1 MGLTISARKKTPIRI
16 HRRQYPLTP
25 AYAFTDQK
33 AQCQT
38 LEPVIVDI
46 GQVPGNFGISPFAVY
61 VALSRG
67 RGRESIRL
75 LRDFEDS
82 LLTRY
87 PSEAP
92 RVEDDRLN
100 MLRRITKEKNGT
112 QDFIVELCEEVSV
125 KIARKINHLPITKL
139 ELVTLAFTALKLR
152 YVCTLV
158 DKLLDVEHP
167 MLVYIDRA
175 TAGRW

>member
-1 MGLTISARKKTPIRI
+1 MRDEKKIKLEFQRRFDEVVAKFLSFLKWVSQFPPEKKTPIRI

-100 MLRRITKEKNGT
+100 MLRRITKEK
-112 QDFIVELCEEVSV
+112 
-125 KIARKINHLPITKL
+125 
-139 ELVTLAFTALKLR
+139 
-152 YVCTLV
+152 
-158 DKLLDVEHP
+158 
-167 MLVYIDRA
+167 M
-175 TAGRW
+175 GRRIL